1 MVDGDD
7 SPQAYFERLVPSP
20 FAWLLVPGA
29 GLVVYIMFLPLHAS
43 LAIAMGALVGVLAGA
58 WLWSTAAT
66 IELTGT
72 RLRVGRAQIEVDSLG
87 EVRPCSPEEMSHLHG
102 PGSDARSYVLIRPW
116 VRTGAY
122 LEQVDP
128 RDPTPYWLF
137 STRRPEEL
145 CSRIV
150 AARSSGAR

>member
-58 WLWSTAAT
+58 GLWSTAAT

-72 RLRVGRAQIEVDSLG
+72 RLRGGRAQIEVASLG
-87 EVRPCSPEEMSHLHG
+87 EVRPCSPAETRHPHRPS
-102 PGSDARSYVLIRPW
+102 PRSCSPARACAWAALSSRAAPW
-116 VRTGAY
+116 GRSAPAP
-122 LEQVDP
+122 P
-128 RDPTPYWLF
+128 R
-137 STRRPEEL
+137 R
-145 CSRIV
+145 
-150 AARSSGAR
+150 